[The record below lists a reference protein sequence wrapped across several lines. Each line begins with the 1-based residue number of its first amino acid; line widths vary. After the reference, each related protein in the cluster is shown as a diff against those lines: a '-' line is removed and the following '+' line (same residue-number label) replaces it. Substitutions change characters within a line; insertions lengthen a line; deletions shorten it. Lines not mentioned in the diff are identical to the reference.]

1 MRFRISV
8 EVLVAMALLI
18 FVSAP
23 NISASDMD
31 QKTIVTFSG
40 PVDIP
45 GKVLSPG
52 TYVFKV
58 IDTVSG
64 SRDVV
69 QVLDKDEKH
78 VYATF
83 LGIPVEMNKP
93 SDKPF
98 IRFRE
103 QAAGAPP
110 AIEAWFYPGRTDGH
124 EFVYPHEHAA
134 ELAKA
139 NNQNVASMPN
149 NLASNTTE
157 LSNSTTPPS
166 SNDKNDRSVVEMK
179 NATVDRV
186 TPEDNEVGI
195 TKVLIA
201 SLVPVTDES
210 GMQADSSHRASHELP
225 KTASELSL
233 LAFFG
238 ALSVAAG
245 LALRLLARQPA

>member
-1 MRFRISV
+1 MRFWISL
-8 EVLVAMALLI
+8 EVLVVMVLLC

-23 NISASDMD
+23 NVSASDMD

-40 PVDIP
+40 PVEIP
-45 GKVLSPG
+45 GKALGPG

-58 IDTVSG
+58 LDVTG
-64 SRDVV
+64 TRDVI

-83 LGIPVEMNKP
+83 LGIPVEMSKP
-93 SDKPF
+93 PEKPI
-98 IRFRE
+98 IRFKE
-103 QAAGAPP
+103 QTAGAPP

-124 EFVYPHEHAA
+124 EFVYPREHAA

-139 NNQNVASMPN
+139 NNQSVAAMPN

-166 SNDKNDRSVVEMK
+166 SNDKNDRSVVEME

-186 TPEDNEVGI
+186 TPEDNEVEV

-201 SLVPVTDES
+201 RLIPVTDELNV
-210 GMQADSSHRASHELP
+210 QTDSSHGASRELP
-225 KTASELSL
+225 KTASELPL
-233 LAFFG
+233 LAFLG

>member
-8 EVLVAMALLI
+8 EVLVAMALSF

-40 PVDIP
+40 PVEIP
-45 GKVLSPG
+45 GKALGPG

-58 IDTVSG
+58 LDVTG
-64 SRDVV
+64 TRDVI

-78 VYATF
+78 VYVTF
-83 LGIPVEMNKP
+83 LGIPVEMQKP

-98 IRFRE
+98 IRFKE

-124 EFVYPHEHAA
+124 EFVYPREHAA

-149 NLASNTTE
+149 NLASNTTQ

-166 SNDKNDRSVVEMK
+166 SNDKDDRSVVEME
-179 NATVDRV
+179 NATLDRV
-186 TPEDNEVGI
+186 TPEDNEVEV

-201 SLVPVTDES
+201 RLIPITDES
-210 GMQADSSHRASHELP
+210 GMQTDSSHRASRELP

-233 LAFFG
+233 LAFLG
-238 ALSVAAG
+238 ALSVAA
-245 LALRLLARQPA
+245 LRLLAKQLA